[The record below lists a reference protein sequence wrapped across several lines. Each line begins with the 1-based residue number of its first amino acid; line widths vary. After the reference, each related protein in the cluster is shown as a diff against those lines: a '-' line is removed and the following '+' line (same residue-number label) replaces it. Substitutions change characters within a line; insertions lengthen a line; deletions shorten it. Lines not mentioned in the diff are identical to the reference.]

1 MLTHEHFD
9 AAKQYPNAF
18 EMIQWA
24 FECEATVEEMEAV
37 GRAQRSEPPITKKKP
52 RKAALFEKNE

>member
-9 AAKQYPNAF
+9 AASKHPNAF
-18 EMIQWA
+18 EMIRWA
-24 FECEATVEEMEAV
+24 FEVEATVEEMEAF

-52 RKAALFEKNE
+52 PKTALFD